1 MLPFILRGI
10 SLYGI
15 NAEMQEIKDLRNLI
29 QKVNNE
35 WMPKNLNKIFNLINL
50 DELPRYMDS
59 YINDKNFGRFVIKV
73 S

>member
-1 MLPFILRGI
+1 
-10 SLYGI
+10 
-15 NAEMQEIKDLRNLI
+15 MQEIEDLRNLI